1 MGTLNHSLPT
11 PLAQNY
17 TSFRSLQLRCSVPP
31 ESLIPAVQSEI
42 RRLAPDLPIFTI
54 GTMRQLIQG
63 LAGLFIFR
71 LAASLAGIM
80 GILGLLLAVVG
91 VYGVVSYAA
100 NQRTREIGIRMA
112 LGAGRSDIL
121 RLISRQGL
129 RPVIVGIVVGVTAAG
144 ALTRAMVKLLIGT
157 SPTDP
162 LTYAAVAILLAGVT
176 LLACWIPGRRALRVD
191 PLVALRHE

>member
-1 MGTLNHSLPT
+1 
-11 PLAQNY
+11 
-17 TSFRSLQLRCSVPP
+17 
-31 ESLIPAVQSEI
+31 
-42 RRLAPDLPIFTI
+42 
-54 GTMRQLIQG
+54 
-63 LAGLFIFR
+63 
-71 LAASLAGIM
+71 M
-80 GILGLLLAVVG
+80 GILGLLLAVMG
-91 VYGVVSYAA
+91 VYGVASYAA

-129 RPVIVGIVVGVTAAG
+129 RLVIVGIAVGVTAAG

-176 LLACWIPGRRALRVD
+176 LLACWIPGRPGAACRSPGCVTPRMIPLCASLKTRRVKPLKKSARASLHPKSKTARDTRGPPSLQRLYGHCLCRSSSVG
-191 PLVALRHE
+191 R